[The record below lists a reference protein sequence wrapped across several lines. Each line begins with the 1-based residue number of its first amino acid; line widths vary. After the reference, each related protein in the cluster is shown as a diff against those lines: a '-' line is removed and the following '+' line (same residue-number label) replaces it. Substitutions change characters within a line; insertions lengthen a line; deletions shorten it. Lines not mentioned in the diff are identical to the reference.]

1 MRFTLDVER
10 ATAARRRG
18 MRSYDFRY
26 DEQGVDRRRNLSLT
40 EFRDVYDGK
49 WYVT

>member
-10 ATAARRRG
+10 AMAARRRG
-18 MRSYDFRY
+18 MRNYDFRY